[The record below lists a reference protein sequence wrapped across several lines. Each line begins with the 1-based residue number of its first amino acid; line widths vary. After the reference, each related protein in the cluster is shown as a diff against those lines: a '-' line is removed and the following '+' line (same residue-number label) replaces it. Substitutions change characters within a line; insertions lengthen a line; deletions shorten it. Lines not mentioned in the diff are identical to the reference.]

1 MSGSL
6 SANSSSEFEEELVS
20 DDLFLSYFNAF
31 LRLPPVQTTEM
42 QTPEYG
48 LSDRERESIIKWA
61 KSERYVSFKRSDYY
75 RELKLCRLLR
85 CPTEFIPG
93 GKELLAPK
101 VFGDLFHSGNTS
113 AIRGL
118 AGVSRQSSF
127 AHDTE
132 SMEECSEMT
141 EESDLTGGSEVSRG
155 TPSEQQQS
163 FDDLWIQEDKGR
175 KRDHTY
181 GKYFKIRRQTVP
193 GSPEQFSP
201 VLESRL
207 SGKANNI
214 PEYVASA
221 GSVGKSRRMS
231 DPVLVQ
237 RGTSSEKHRRSPE
250 NPQTDDSN
258 HFKRAECWV
267 QRKEAEKS
275 TSDSFVT
282 ATESELVQQLES
294 FQKRQ
299 HIPFQRLKE
308 LLLSSRDGMRDF
320 ISFLGPT
327 KGLSLVDF
335 WLDCEETT
343 MSVAHLQISERLRT
357 KFQLLRE
364 LEDRYILRLTPKVR
378 RHLELAIDTLS
389 NEIVKNCQSDEDH
402 LTQRIGELM
411 FERIQYDS
419 LRRLRSYWLPSWI
432 LHWESRLKRCQF
444 LPSGHGGCQLFY
456 IPPKRF
462 KTSRSEL
469 QEGGFN
475 DALTGFSDENIN
487 GLPDEKKE
495 EQDWDKEVSEQILAK
510 ALSGTGL
517 FGVKESRKVLRESRT
532 SRVYLTATST
542 LDSIPESRVG
552 GLLREYTPNICD
564 VETKK
569 EVFDEIHL
577 GSAVSWESTEV
588 FGCMDVS
595 SNAKQRRKSICSS
608 RNNLPESVTLQ
619 TPYKKQNVS
628 NRKSISAQE
637 WRAFRILLMDSAA
650 GGPLQLYL
658 ERLVKVFDKMISVV

>member
-1 MSGSL
+1 MSGDL
-6 SANSSSEFEEELVS
+6 SANSSSAGDTSTTVGEFEEELVS
-20 DDLFLSYFNAF
+20 NDLFLSYFNAF
-31 LRLPPVQTTEM
+31 LRLPIFSQKLSYGRLSGAFQPVQTSEM

-48 LSDRERESIIKWA
+48 LSDQERENIIQWA
-61 KSERYVSFKRSDYY
+61 KSERYVPFKRSDYF

-93 GKELLAPK
+93 GNELLASK
-101 VFGDLFHSGNTS
+101 LFGDLFHSGNTS

-127 AHDTE
+127 AQDTE

-141 EESDLTGGSEVSRG
+141 EESDLTGGSDVSHG
-155 TPSEQQQS
+155 TFSEEEQS
-163 FDDLWIQEDKGR
+163 LDDLWIQEDEAR

-181 GKYFKIRRQTVP
+181 GKYFKIRRQTMP
-193 GSPEQFSP
+193 GFPKQKFSP
-201 VLESRL
+201 VQESRL
-207 SGKANNI
+207 SGKANNML
-214 PEYVASA
+214 EYAS
-221 GSVGKSRRMS
+221 SVGSMEKSRRMS
-231 DPVLVQ
+231 DPVLAQ
-237 RGTSSEKHRRSPE
+237 RSTSSEKHRRSPE
-250 NPQTDDSN
+250 DPQTDDAN
-258 HFKRAECWV
+258 YLERAECWV

-275 TSDSFVT
+275 TSDSWVS

-294 FQKRQ
+294 FQQRQ

-308 LLLSSRDGMRDF
+308 LLLSSREGMRDF
-320 ISFLGPT
+320 ISFLVPT
-327 KGLSLVDF
+327 KGINLVDF

-343 MSVAHLQISERLRT
+343 MSVAHLEISERLRT

-364 LEDRYILRLTPKVR
+364 LEDRYILKLTPKVR

-389 NEIVKNCQSDEDH
+389 NEIVKNCQNAENH

-411 FERIQYDS
+411 FERVQYDS

-462 KTSRSEL
+462 KTLRSGL

-475 DALTGFSDENIN
+475 DSLVGFSYEDIN

-495 EQDWDKEVSEQILAK
+495 EQEWDKEVCERILAK

-517 FGVKESRKVLRESRT
+517 FGVKESRKVLKQSRT
-532 SRVYLTATST
+532 NRAYLTATST
-542 LDSIPESRVG
+542 LDLIPESQDG
-552 GLLREYTPNICD
+552 GLLNEYTPKICD
-564 VETKK
+564 VDTKK
-569 EVFDEIHL
+569 EVFDEIPL
-577 GSAVSWESTEV
+577 GSSVSWESAEL
-588 FGCMDVS
+588 FEYMNVS
-595 SNAKQRRKSICSS
+595 SSAKQRRETVYDPK
-608 RNNLPESVTLQ
+608 NNL
-619 TPYKKQNVS
+619 
-628 NRKSISAQE
+628 
-637 WRAFRILLMDSAA
+637 RI
-650 GGPLQLYL
+650 Y
-658 ERLVKVFDKMISVV
+658 ERIKLC